1 MALNQAARGVQPRDR
16 ARSAPTYDAL
26 PTHLHVNL
34 AASWAKKGRLAV
46 PDGLRVHFA
55 DVAVGEQA

>member
-1 MALNQAARGVQPRDR
+1 MFSHETARALHQL
-16 ARSAPTYDAL
+16 YDAL

-34 AASWAKKGRLAV
+34 AASWAKRRLAV